1 VTSGSPPGTPL
12 LYGPAIDLLMSSEE
26 EETYAEAKRGGA
38 AAPNHR
44 PGEAYW
50 VLSQLI
56 SVSELFMTEQTG
68 QP

>member
-56 SVSELFMTEQTG
+56 SVSQLFISLRRSR
-68 QP
+68 P